1 MDSDM
6 YSAHHHEEYNIPNIL
21 GLSEFTTL
29 EPINQTPTVLS
40 VSDTN
45 NDQRVYESESP
56 KSFVDLDNI
65 NGHGLSFY
73 DDTALN
79 IKTEKDMENVSY
91 NCSMHNI
98 ESPYPMYTQHIKE
111 EEEEDIGLS
120 VIRHLKE
127 EITNT
132 CKILRISP
140 GKRYFIHLTVHY
152 LP

>member
-1 MDSDM
+1 
-6 YSAHHHEEYNIPNIL
+6 
-21 GLSEFTTL
+21 
-29 EPINQTPTVLS
+29 
-40 VSDTN
+40 
-45 NDQRVYESESP
+45 
-56 KSFVDLDNI
+56 VDLDNI

-98 ESPYPMYTQHIKE
+98 EPPYPMYTQHIKE

-132 CKILRISP
+132 CKILRINKHFNEKLSN
-140 GKRYFIHLTVHY
+140 IQTCY
-152 LP
+152 LIQTKNVKYYSKDRLQYLN